1 MVLSVKYHQTALSGA
16 YVADQTRVS
25 YVDCAYITLVNTELG
40 FRLFK
45 LGISNF

>member
-1 MVLSVKYHQTALSGA
+1 MVVSVKYHQTTLSGA
-16 YVADQTRVS
+16 YVADMCKLRGW
-25 YVDCAYITLVNTELG
+25 CLVNTELG